1 MKKLILILAI
11 VVSTCWSFAQQVEP
25 ARYEIPRTTK
35 DQGCRF
41 ESFGSQGGILVYETD
56 KTDKDKNRLWSF
68 SCVDTC
74 LFEVRNDLI
83 PLPDKMDITATA
95 SDDGFAV
102 FLFTN
107 EKSKKSDTL
116 DFLTVTFDRNE
127 RTYQS
132 FSAKLPDKSVILS
145 VKVVDG
151 VMMLAVNSKSGNGN
165 LYFYDLKTHSY
176 RIATPSSS
184 RSFVL
189 FHAEA
194 MPKQHCFVIAAKE
207 FENRFFVSTAFLVYS
222 SSGALLKTYRY
233 DNIPNGSLGRIAFQ
247 MDDYQHLTVIG
258 TLERERNKRIDVEG
272 IIEDFNRISV
282 GVVWIGFA
290 SGQAQT
296 KHYLFKDMPNIEM
309 ALTSSDRVRVREAK
323 LKKNKKQS
331 QGEIAFQ
338 FLTPRLTSVDSLTL
352 FAVEAF
358 EPVYHTETRMDYGY
372 GFGYR
377 GMYPYSYTVFDGYDF
392 FSDVILAFDNEGNLK
407 WQTSAKFSNALTYD
421 LTPHACETICYDEL
435 VVASSSYNN
444 LRYVSFDLNGNPVLT
459 PQSEMMDTKLGADEL
474 RDEYFAELKHW
485 YGNRFVI
492 FGSQIIRNSIQANP
506 QRSVF
511 FLQKVQFE

>member
-35 DQGCRF
+35 EQGCRF
-41 ESFGSQGGILVYETD
+41 ESFGPQGGIMVYETD
-56 KTDKDKNRLWSF
+56 KTDKDKKNRLWNF

-74 LFEVRNDLI
+74 LFEIRNDQI
-83 PLPDKMDITATA
+83 PLPDKMDIEATA
-95 SDDGFAV
+95 SDDEFAV

-107 EKSKKSDTL
+107 EKSKKNDTL
-116 DFLTVTFDRNE
+116 DFLTVTFDRQE

-132 FSAKLPDKSVILS
+132 FSAKLPDNSVILS
-145 VKVVDG
+145 ANVVDG

-176 RIATPSSS
+176 RVATPSSS
-184 RSFVL
+184 RGFVL
-189 FHAEA
+189 FQTES
-194 MPKQHCFVIAAKE
+194 MPKQHCFVVAAKE
-207 FENRFFVSTAFLVYS
+207 FENKYFVSTAFFVYS

-233 DNIPNGSLGRIAFQ
+233 DNIPNASLGRMAFQ
-247 MDDYQHLTVIG
+247 MDGNQRLSVIG
-258 TLERERNKRIDVEG
+258 TLERERNKKIDVEG
-272 IIEDFNRISV
+272 IIEDFDRESI
-282 GVVWIGFA
+282 GVAWIGFA
-290 SGQAQT
+290 SGQADP
-296 KHYLFKDMPNIEM
+296 KYYMFKDMPNIEM

-323 LKKNKKQS
+323 LKKDKKKS

-338 FLTPRLTSVDSLTL
+338 LLTPRLTSFGDLLVFS
-352 FAVEAF
+352 AEAF
-358 EPVYHTETRMDYGY
+358 VPVYHTETRMGYGY
-372 GFGYR
+372 YYQ
-377 GMYPYSYTVFDGYDF
+377 GMYPYSYTIFDGYDF
-392 FSDVILAFDNEGNLK
+392 ISDVLMAFDDEGNMK
-407 WQTSAKFSNALTYD
+407 WQTAAKFSNELTYE
-421 LTPHACETICYDEL
+421 LTPHACEAACYDEL
-435 VVASSSYNN
+435 VVASSSYNF
-444 LRYVSFDLNGNPVLT
+444 LRYVSFDSDGQPVLT
-459 PQSEMMDTKLGADEL
+459 PQSVKIDPKLGADEL

-485 YGNRFVI
+485 YGNRFLI